1 LQLYFS
7 NIHLYFVVIF
17 NTANVNVSKATKFP
31 SFLKEEN
38 LVAFDTPSFLFLIS
52 VNVPLPCVLIYYLI
66 C

>member
-17 NTANVNVSKATKFP
+17 NTANVNVSKATKLS
-31 SFLKEEN
+31 SFLKEGN